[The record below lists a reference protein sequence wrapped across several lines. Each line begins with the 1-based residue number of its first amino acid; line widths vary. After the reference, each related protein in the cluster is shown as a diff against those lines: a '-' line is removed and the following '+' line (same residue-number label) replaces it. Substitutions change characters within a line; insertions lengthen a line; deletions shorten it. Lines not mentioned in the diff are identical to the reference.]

1 MTLPSKQNYALGEK
15 VTKLFTYSYV
25 CIAIL
30 LLPVQGKGHMR
41 SSTRILICTRIL
53 NSKSVWRTTHRA
65 ARSVAVLHR
74 EEDLDIMQG
83 LNEAAR
89 AAERAF
95 MMREIYIDQQEA
107 VARELRH
114 CKDCKEPILC
124 VRHSAYFSAK
134 PYVYPAENLCSSHN
148 ELADGQEY

>member
-1 MTLPSKQNYALGEK
+1 MLGSPIWTVGRIVEVKLSSADGKVREVNIEYKNSTEK
-15 VTKLFTYSYV
+15 
-25 CIAIL
+25 
-30 LLPVQGKGHMR
+30 
-41 SSTRILICTRIL
+41 
-53 NSKSVWRTTHRA
+53 VWRTIHRA

-83 LNEAAR
+83 LNKAAR

-95 MMREIYIDQQEA
+95 MMREIYVDQQEA

-134 PYVYPAENLCSSHN
+134 PYVYPAENL
-148 ELADGQEY
+148 